1 MCIERMKEDLHLCIP
16 EKIEVLHSEINEI
29 FANETLDENHKQAAI
44 LALLKKEEGEWV
56 QKAKMICTG
65 LEKLTG

>member
-56 QKAKMICTG
+56 QKAMMICTG